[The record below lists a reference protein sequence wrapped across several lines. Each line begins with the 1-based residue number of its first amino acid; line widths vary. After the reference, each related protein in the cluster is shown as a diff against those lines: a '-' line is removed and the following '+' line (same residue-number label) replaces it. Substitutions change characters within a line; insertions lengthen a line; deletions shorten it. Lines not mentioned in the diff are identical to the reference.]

1 MIMISKIDSMNIL
14 IKYELMIIVIRMI
27 SLLIK
32 VLKNLNNFN

>member
-1 MIMISKIDSMNIL
+1 MISKIDSMNIL